1 MGVADGNFSVESQNL
16 ERSVMR
22 ELIQIVAKPDVISL
36 AGGLPDSALLPTEQL
51 RESFST
57 VLTEIGG
64 DALQYRPQFPPLV
77 EWIAEYMRSR
87 GVDCTPEQIF
97 ITNGNQ
103 QGLTIV
109 SRLFLDPGKVAV
121 TEEIVFTG
129 VQQATKGRGADMRT
143 IPTDLVT
150 GADVDALEAAFKQEP
165 RPRLAVV
172 IPDYHNPL
180 GVSIKQEKRIRIA
193 ELGAKYGVPIIED
206 DPYSALRFEGVSSP
220 PIKAFD
226 EAGFVFY
233 MGSFSKMLAPAARL
247 GWMVAPKELVLK
259 LTVIKESI
267 DLESSALTQR
277 AVADFLVNGHLAVH
291 LDRLNAVNQ
300 ERCNVMLKALE
311 EHFGDIATWT
321 NPEGGLF
328 IWLTL
333 DAEIDTWALLETA
346 VNRRVAYIPG
356 SAFAVHGGYKN
367 TIRLNFSKVPPDL
380 IRTGVE
386 RLAGVIREAL

>member
-1 MGVADGNFSVESQNL
+1 MGINDGNFSVESQNL

-77 EWIAEYMRSR
+77 EWIVEYMRSR

-103 QGLTIV
+103 QGLTII

-129 VQQATKGRGADMRT
+129 VQQATKGRGAEMRT
-143 IPTDLVT
+143 IPTDLIS
-150 GADVDALEAAFKQEP
+150 GADVDALEAAFMQEP

-180 GVSIKQEKRIRIA
+180 GVSLTQEKRIRIA
-193 ELGAKYGVPIIED
+193 ELGARYGVPIIED

-277 AVADFLVNGHLAVH
+277 AVADFLINGHLPAH

-300 ERCNVMLKALE
+300 ERCNIMLETLD

-321 NPEGGLF
+321 KPEGGLF
-328 IWLTL
+328 IWMTL
-333 DAEIDTWALLETA
+333 NADIDTWALLETA

>member
-1 MGVADGNFSVESQNL
+1 
-16 ERSVMR
+16 
-22 ELIQIVAKPDVISL
+22 
-36 AGGLPDSALLPTEQL
+36 
-51 RESFST
+51 
-57 VLTEIGG
+57 LTEIGG